1 MLEAYL
7 AVGVLPQT
15 VLEQVKERLAA
26 KALASPPGY
35 RLEFGGEAAKRD
47 ESVGNL
53 MAHVSLVA
61 VLLVAVLVLSF
72 HSFRLAGIVTLVAIQ
87 SAGLGLLWVWLLGYP
102 FGFTVI
108 IALLG
113 LMGLAINAAIVILA
127 ELRADPLAQQGNLPQ
142 IRDLV
147 AGCSRHIVS
156 TTITTVGGFIPLLL
170 GAAASG
176 PPSPSPSPVAQ
187 RWRPCSRSTLCRWRL
202 CCSTVA
208 VLTRCR
214 RPATRKISCRAD
226 PAWL

>member
-1 MLEAYL
+1 M
-7 AVGVLPQT
+7 
-15 VLEQVKERLAA
+15 
-26 KALASPPGY
+26 PPGY

-72 HSFRLAGIVTLVAIQ
+72 NSFRLAGIVTLVAFQ

-127 ELRADPLAQQGNLPQ
+127 ELKADPLAQRGNLPQ

-170 GAAASG
+170 GG
-176 PPSPSPSPVAQ
+176 GGFWPPFAIAIAGGTALATLLSLYFVPVAF
-187 RWRPCSRSTLCRWRL
+187 
-202 CCSTVA
+202 
-208 VLTRCR
+208 VLFNRR
-214 RPATRKISCRAD
+214 RPDPVQESCNAQD
-226 PAWL
+226 QLSG